1 MSFCLPYVPQRIT
14 EQKQIQQCTEIA
26 VLAQDIGPMCIH
38 LEVFAGFAQ
47 TIDAAES
54 IIVIY
59 RIIDHIHRY
68 ASKSSLAG
76 SQREE
81 VVRDIYGLI
90 IQCRSCDIFISILT
104 AIDADILFYL

>member
-26 VLAQDIGPMCIH
+26 VLTQDIGPMCIH

-59 RIIDHIHRY
+59 RIINIIGDV
-68 ASKSSLAG
+68 LAYG
-76 SQREE
+76 ICLTRNTILSNFREE
-81 VVRDIYGLI
+81 EAFV
-90 IQCRSCDIFISILT
+90 
-104 AIDADILFYL
+104 